1 MITSNLETRWNEISL
16 FMLVKRNQ
24 FFYDAQRVFH
34 ELIPTIPGNLKSW
47 FTIKR
52 DMLISQLFQTLLNTQ
67 PLQNKTQKIPHRE
80 KFFYLIGFV
89 RQALFK
95 VCGVA
100 FLWQKLY
107 ISLWFTHLSLKLEI
121 KDSPWIIHI
130 HCILSSIYMHFCPCI
145 PRRFCQTNMP
155 LHIF

>member
-1 MITSNLETRWNEISL
+1 MKRD
-16 FMLVKRNQ
+16 FLVYACQKKS
-24 FFYDAQRVFH
+24 VFLWRA
-34 ELIPTIPGNLKSW
+34 ESVPGMSWYPPGNLKSW
-47 FTIKR
+47 FTIKS

-130 HCILSSIYMHFCPCI
+130 HCILSSIYMHFCSCI

>member
-1 MITSNLETRWNEISL
+1 MTRRECS
-16 FMLVKRNQ
+16 R
-24 FFYDAQRVFH
+24 Y

-47 FTIKR
+47 FTIKS

-67 PLQNKTQKIPHRE
+67 PLQNKTQKIPHRK

-95 VCGVA
+95 VSGVA

-107 ISLWFTHLSLKLEI
+107 ISLWFPLLSLKLEI
-121 KDSPWIIHI
+121 KRFTLDNPYTLHFEFYIHAFLYVYVF
-130 HCILSSIYMHFCPCI
+130 HVGFAKQTCP
-145 PRRFCQTNMP
+145 F
-155 LHIF
+155 IFSNVHYCFHY